1 MLAEALG
8 VADRQ
13 RFEYRYGYLQTRP
26 ADVAND
32 LRAQGACVECFNLDN
47 NVSILL
53 GARRIARYIE
63 EHDIKLVH
71 AHLPLAGFVA
81 RLAGRLKRVPVVY
94 TEHSPIERYH
104 PIVRRLNV
112 LSWRWQ
118 DQVFAISRDVEESI
132 RRHCGGSVPVR
143 TIWNGVNTDRFAP
156 DIIERAD
163 ARRRIGIPEDALVVG
178 TVAVLRP
185 SPAKRLDIWLDAA
198 RIVREREPRAEFVI
212 VGDGSQRE
220 QLEARAKA
228 LGLADAVR
236 FVGKQ
241 EDVRPYLAALDVFL
255 MSSAYEGFGIA
266 LVEAM
271 AMGVPVV
278 ATNVEGVRNIV
289 TSGESGLLC
298 AFDEHVAENLADRTL
313 RLLADPALRT
323 NLAAAGREVAV
334 ERFSIG
340 RMQAELEA
348 IYGEVVAAN
357 ERYAA

>member
-1 MLAEALG
+1 M
-8 VADRQ
+8 
-13 RFEYRYGYLQTRP
+13 
-26 ADVAND
+26 
-32 LRAQGACVECFNLDN
+32 
-47 NVSILL
+47 
-53 GARRIARYIE
+53 
-63 EHDIKLVH
+63 
-71 AHLPLAGFVA
+71 
-81 RLAGRLKRVPVVY
+81 
-94 TEHSPIERYH
+94 
-104 PIVRRLNV
+104 
-112 LSWRWQ
+112 
-118 DQVFAISRDVEESI
+118 
-132 RRHCGGSVPVR
+132 PVR

>member
-1 MLAEALG
+1 
-8 VADRQ
+8 
-13 RFEYRYGYLQTRP
+13 
-26 ADVAND
+26 
-32 LRAQGACVECFNLDN
+32 
-47 NVSILL
+47 
-53 GARRIARYIE
+53 
-63 EHDIKLVH
+63 
-71 AHLPLAGFVA
+71 
-81 RLAGRLKRVPVVY
+81 
-94 TEHSPIERYH
+94 
-104 PIVRRLNV
+104 
-112 LSWRWQ
+112 
-118 DQVFAISRDVEESI
+118 
-132 RRHCGGSVPVR
+132 VPVR